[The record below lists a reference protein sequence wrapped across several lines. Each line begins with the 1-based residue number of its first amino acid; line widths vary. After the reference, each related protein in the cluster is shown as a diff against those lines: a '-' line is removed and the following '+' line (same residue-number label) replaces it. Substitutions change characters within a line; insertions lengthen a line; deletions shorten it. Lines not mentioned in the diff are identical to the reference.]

1 MTAAKS
7 QVLWTPAFVLI
18 CGAQFFGS
26 AQHALLQPA
35 FSLYIIALGGTP
47 FQVGLLQWFGFF
59 SMYLAART
67 FAASG
72 SMITA
77 AKLCPA
83 EVEEKNCER
92 DSPNGLET
100 VCPLRLHFP
109 QPCSCDVIVVES

>member
-7 QVLWTPAFVLI
+7 QVLWTPAFALVREAHFL
-18 CGAQFFGS
+18 GR
-26 AQHALLQPA
+26 AQHALQQRCFRFHHRAWRHA
-35 FSLYIIALGGTP
+35 FSGRLAAT
-47 FQVGLLQWFGFF
+47 VRFF